1 MSTPVGDA
9 AASEHRSAE
18 PSRKARAR
26 AFWRRSQQSPSV
38 ATIMFIAFAAGVIQI
53 TLTGAEQMGYNWQW
67 YNIPQYFLVEEDGEW
82 FSGVL
87 IDGLLITLE
96 IAAWCVVLTLLV
108 GLITALLRTS
118 NSLTGSALAT
128 GYLELVRNTPL
139 LVQLYLFYFVLA
151 PILDIDRFATGI
163 VCLTFYE
170 GAFVAEIIR
179 AGIQSVAR
187 GQWEASDSVGLTRAD
202 VYRFVILPQAV
213 PLMLPPLTGQI
224 INLIKHSAIVSVIAV
239 ADLTTAGRNV
249 IADTFMSFEV
259 WLTVAAVYLVITISL
274 SVLVSYMEH
283 RVRMRS

>member
-1 MSTPVGDA
+1 MPAKSVTL
-9 AASEHRSAE
+9 SLR
-18 PSRKARAR
+18 R
-26 AFWRRSQQSPSV
+26 FWRRSQRSPVV
-38 ATIMFIAFAAGVIQI
+38 ATIMFMAFATAVVQM
-53 TLTGAEQMGYNWQW
+53 TLRGAEKMGYNWQW
-67 YNIPQYFLVEEDGEW
+67 YNIPRYFWNDIEGEFVWGELVY
-82 FSGVL
+82 
-87 IDGLLITLE
+87 GLLITLE
-96 IAAWCVVLTLLV
+96 LAAWCIVLTLALGLV
-108 GLITALLRTS
+108 TALARMS
-118 NSLTGSALAT
+118 NSIVGSALAT

-151 PILDIDRFATGI
+151 PLLDIDRFVTGVI
-163 VCLTFYE
+163 CLTFYE

-187 GQWEASDSVGLTRAD
+187 GQWEASDAVGLTRAD
-202 VYRFVILPQAV
+202 VYRFVVLPQAV

-259 WLTVAAVYLVITISL
+259 WLTVAGVYLVITITL
-274 SVLVSYMEH
+274 SVVVSYLEY